1 MNISPLL
8 SNPQILFMV
17 FLYYFKRYFKSKD
30 VNYMPVIRVDCSDM
44 DIVQKEKLIK
54 SLTKTASDIMG
65 IPEAAYVVLLNEMNK
80 DNIGVGGEMLSKKQH

>member
-17 FLYYFKRYFKSKD
+17 FLYYFKRYFKAED